1 MYMYTNIIKL
11 TKESFETLP
20 MAYNSVGRLLS
31 VGLLSYVLMWCVV
44 YKHLI
49 ARCLDVLLYLDK
61 RYLQFVTLLLRH
73 WCLLYIPMQYFD
85 CCTAGILPQ
94 PMQATST
101 PQQAPAANVQQPP
114 SGDVRRKGGF
124 SELENISQ
132 SLIKQQLGDSVAT
145 TKAFVPSSQ

>member
-1 MYMYTNIIKL
+1 MYTNIIKL
-11 TKESFETLP
+11 TKESIET
-20 MAYNSVGRLLS
+20 MAYNSVCRLVC
-31 VGLLSYVLMWCVV
+31 VGLLSYVLVWYVV
-44 YKHLI
+44 HKH
-49 ARCLDVLLYLDK
+49 CLNCQIFGRVVRSRYIFNLLHCCFDSGAAYT
-61 RYLQFVTLLLRH
+61 YP
-73 WCLLYIPMQYFD
+73 IQYFD